1 MTVLTIVIN
10 NLSCAGA
17 FATHDGDS
25 YHPAPFTISTNL
37 EPRRIMAKI
46 TFVKEKKTIEVA
58 PGTNLRKAAL
68 ENGVQVYWGFH
79 KNFPFNCLGFGHC
92 GSCNVLIT
100 KGEDN
105 VSQPGLWERFR
116 ILAGPLLFFWRI
128 GNEKQLRLSCRC
140 QVNGDVE
147 VETTPTHNW
156 HGERFW
162 G

>member
-1 MTVLTIVIN
+1 
-10 NLSCAGA
+10 
-17 FATHDGDS
+17 
-25 YHPAPFTISTNL
+25 
-37 EPRRIMAKI
+37 MAKI
-46 TFVKEKKTIEVA
+46 TFVKEKKTIEVP
-58 PGTNLRKAAL
+58 PGTNLRTAAL

-79 KNFPFNCLGFGHC
+79 KTFPFNCLGFGLC

-105 VSQPGLWERFR
+105 VSRPGLRERLR

-128 GNEKQLRLSCRC
+128 GNAKRLRLSCRC